1 MLEPFPDKPKRMRHA
16 TYDRLRKQADAL
28 EEAYLATI
36 SARLSRIDPMINLA
50 ADRLH
55 PGKPV
60 GPEIEHK
67 PVDEPE
73 PIKAGSNDGAIWPDR

>member
-1 MLEPFPDKPKRMRHA
+1 MLEPFPEKPKRMRHA

-36 SARLSRIDPMINLA
+36 SARLSRIDPMINPA

-60 GPEIEHK
+60 
-67 PVDEPE
+67 VEPE
-73 PIKAGSNDGAIWPDR
+73 PIKAESNDGAIWPDR

>member
-1 MLEPFPDKPKRMRHA
+1 MLEPFPDRPKRMRHE

-36 SARLSRIDPMINLA
+36 SARLSRIDPMINPA

-67 PVDEPE
+67 PVVEPK
-73 PIKAGSNDGAIWPDR
+73 PIKAESNDGVIGPNR